1 MSQKPIRVLQVGMS
15 DNYGGTEAI
24 IYGIYEHLD
33 HSKIQFDFL
42 NVYGHPIARQDEL
55 IAQGAHV
62 YDLLLKRREG
72 YFKYIRGIKEFY
84 KQHAKEF
91 DAVVC
96 NVQCLDQIDMAKYAK
111 KFGVKKTVVHVHN
124 SGNGIKASRLADFAI
139 RMNKAHCH
147 RYVDLFLACS
157 KNAAKWGFR
166 KQDASKTIIV
176 NNGLDISSMSFSGT
190 KREAFRDKYHFSK
203 EDRIYASAGRL
214 DPQKNQFFLI
224 DIFEHIH
231 QKDPQA
237 KFVLL
242 GNGPLRNQIQ
252 SRINDSSAKSSML
265 LINRIDDIGSF
276 YSGIDAFV
284 LPSLFEGLG
293 MVLLEAQCSGLPC
306 YASADT
312 IPEEA
317 CVLKSF
323 RFIPLSL
330 GPEKWASQILN
341 DQLAFSNREEAAKF
355 LVEAG
360 RDIRDTSRFYS
371 SLFLGD
377 QQ

>member
-1 MSQKPIRVLQVGMS
+1 MEQKPYRILQVGMS

-42 NVYGHPIARQDEL
+42 NVYGHPIAWQDEL
-55 IAQGAHV
+55 IAQGAHI
-62 YDLLLKRREG
+62 YHLLLKRREG

-84 KQHAKEF
+84 KKHAKEF

-111 KFGVKKTVVHVHN
+111 KFGIKKTVVHVHN
-124 SGNGIKASRLADFAI
+124 SGNGIEASRLADLAI

-166 KQDASKTIIV
+166 KQDASKAIIV
-176 NNGLDISSMSFSGT
+176 NNGLDISSMSFSVT
-190 KREAFRDKYHFSK
+190 KRQVFRETYHFSK

-231 QKDPQA
+231 QKEPQA

-242 GNGPLRNQIQ
+242 GNGPLRDQMQ
-252 SRINDSSAKSSML
+252 SRIDDSSAKGSML
-265 LINRIDDIGSF
+265 LLNRIDDIGTF
-276 YSGIDAFV
+276 YSGIDVFV

-306 YASADT
+306 YASAGT

-317 CVLKSF
+317 CVLKNF
-323 RFIPLSL
+323 RFIPLNL
-330 GPEKWASQILN
+330 GSEGWASQILN
-341 DQLAFSNREEAAKF
+341 DQLAFSNRAEAAKF
-355 LVEAG
+355 LVKAG
-360 RDIRDTSRFYS
+360 RDICDTSRFYS

-377 QQ
+377 QL